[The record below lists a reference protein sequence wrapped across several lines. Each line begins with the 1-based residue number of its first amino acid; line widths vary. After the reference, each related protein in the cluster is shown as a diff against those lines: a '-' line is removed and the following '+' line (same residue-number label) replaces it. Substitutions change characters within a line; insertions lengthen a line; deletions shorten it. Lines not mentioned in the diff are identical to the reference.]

1 MGSGT
6 LRRLKEHTFMDAN
19 KRACVKASR
28 ELHSALARYTWTE
41 ASTIV
46 KSVTRLAEV
55 EEFSKSTRITAAE
68 RREGY
73 VTYPKPANDV
83 CWVRLMVMRSGR
95 S

>member
-46 KSVTRLAEV
+46 KSVTGLADV
-55 EEFSKSTRITAAE
+55 EEFSKSHANYS
-68 RREGY
+68 RR
-73 VTYPKPANDV
+73 T
-83 CWVRLMVMRSGR
+83 SGR
-95 S
+95 ICHVSEACE